1 MFHVAPHIQTVRL
14 YDSCGQD
21 PFIHTTPTTSPRR
34 PHPRRRTRAFPGPRH
49 APTSAA
55 AYHVAVTS
63 HPLGDAFQATIS
75 ASITAQIADH
85 RAHLAP
91 IDPAADELAQAI
103 ESLMQGGK
111 RLRPGFLTWGHVAA
125 GGSADEATLQAAT
138 AMEFFQ
144 AAALLHDDV
153 MDDSDTRRGT
163 PAAHRVWAQRHR
175 EQAFEGSPEDHG
187 IAGAILAGDLCLV
200 WADAAFTGCGWRPE
214 QMLRARPT
222 WNLMRTQL
230 MAGQFLDILNAARPW
245 ETLDADARHERVRRV
260 MEYKSAKYSIEH
272 PLLIGADAAG
282 VDPTTRQHLSD
293 YGLHLGLAFQL
304 RDDVLGVYGDP
315 SVTGKPAGDDLRE
328 GKRTA
333 LVVGVLAGADPA
345 DAERFTHL
353 LGSPDLSAE
362 DTTWMRD
369 LITSSGAA
377 DQVEQQ
383 IDTDRDRALAALERA
398 RPTLDTEAVEALVEL
413 AHLTTRRAA

>member
-1 MFHVAPHIQTVRL
+1 
-14 YDSCGQD
+14 
-21 PFIHTTPTTSPRR
+21 
-34 PHPRRRTRAFPGPRH
+34 
-49 APTSAA
+49 
-55 AYHVAVTS
+55 
-63 HPLGDAFQATIS
+63 
-75 ASITAQIADH
+75 
-85 RAHLAP
+85 
-91 IDPAADELAQAI
+91 
-103 ESLMQGGK
+103 
-111 RLRPGFLTWGHVAA
+111 
-125 GGSADEATLQAAT
+125 
-138 AMEFFQ
+138 
-144 AAALLHDDV
+144 
-153 MDDSDTRRGT
+153 
-163 PAAHRVWAQRHR
+163 
-175 EQAFEGSPEDHG
+175 
-187 IAGAILAGDLCLV
+187 
-200 WADAAFTGCGWRPE
+200 
-214 QMLRARPT
+214 
-222 WNLMRTQL
+222 MRTQL

-260 MEYKSAKYSIEH
+260 MQYKSAKYSIEH

-413 AHLTTRRAA
+413 AHLTTRRAS